1 VKSLLEHG
9 ANVNAA
15 ANDGSTVLMMAV
27 SAGDAEIVRE
37 LLTKG
42 ADPSAKFTQTGKT
55 PLMVAKEKDFTDIVR
70 TLEAA
75 AA

>member
-1 VKSLLEHG
+1 
-9 ANVNAA
+9 
-15 ANDGSTVLMMAV
+15 MMAV